1 MTYAEFQDYVDKS
14 CMYETIYSDSEG
26 REILIIAL
34 LDAYFMAKR
43 APRQW
48 VGLTDEEIEPTAEQ
62 SDNYAAFHAGVRFAQ
77 DKLKEKNT

>member
-1 MTYAEFQDYVDKS
+1 MTYAEFQDYVAKS

-43 APRQW
+43 APPPW
-48 VGLTDEEIEPTAEQ
+48 IGLTEEERLSAVWTDGSFASGVSWAE
-62 SDNYAAFHAGVRFAQ
+62 A
-77 DKLKEKNT
+77 KLKEKNT

>member
-1 MTYAEFQDYVDKS
+1 MTYAEFQDYVAKN

-43 APRQW
+43 APLPW
-48 VGLTDEEIEPTAEQ
+48 VGLTDEEIVSLGYLSNGNECAAIRLAEE
-62 SDNYAAFHAGVRFAQ
+62 
-77 DKLKEKNT
+77 KLKEKNK